1 MSLQVKGRIDARNSL
16 ETYCYNMKSTIED
29 KLGDKVSD
37 EQKDTVCSFSPDMN
51 LLAACH
57 LLTGSV
63 LPESTCM
70 LAMGDY
76 WMRQASMSH
85 KLLERFSC
93 DCVSVKHSLC
103 MLSARHLYKLCMV
116 S

>member
-37 EQKDTVCSFSPDMN
+37 EQKEMVCSFISPDMN

-63 LPESTCM
+63 LPE
-70 LAMGDY
+70 LGHVHVMGDCC
-76 WMRQASMSH
+76 MSRPAAMSH
-85 KLLERFSC
+85 RF
-93 DCVSVKHSLC
+93 
-103 MLSARHLYKLCMV
+103 
-116 S
+116 